1 MATTDKHIVNGTY
14 VMVELPE
21 IHSRI
26 RLFPKKVFLPAV
38 KPFVIV
44 SEFVRVGVLG
54 DQVHGVIPSMVATD
68 VVLIHESLT
77 REVP

>member
-1 MATTDKHIVNGTY
+1 MATTDEHIVNGTY

-21 IHSRI
+21 IHSRT
-26 RLFPKKVFLPAV
+26 RLFPKKVFLPGA

-54 DQVHGVIPSMVATD
+54 N
-68 VVLIHESLT
+68 
-77 REVP
+77 